1 MSFLSNGDF
10 KKVIDLI
17 SQESEEIDL
26 GDNVIVPERIE
37 NLDTPIIDLCEP
49 ESIELI
55 EEFIRNTCSEP
66 TSFEIF
72 PVSVPV
78 PIELQHRDAIELQ
91 HQDAIELQHR
101 EATDVRAQVLPAEKL
116 LIFEI
121 C

>member
-37 NLDTPIIDLCEP
+37 NLDTPIIDPCEP

-66 TSFEIF
+66 TSLEIF

-78 PIELQHRDAIELQ
+78 PIELQH
-91 HQDAIELQHR
+91 QDASELQHR
-101 EATDVRAQVLPAEKL
+101 EASDVRAQVLPAEKF
-116 LIFEI
+116 LIFEV
-121 C
+121 